1 MTAYPR
7 LGRLRPE
14 FGVDVRSLAVESY
27 VIYYRVENELLIAR
41 VLHGRRDQIAA
52 WQQRPADET
61 ER

>member
-1 MTAYPR
+1 MRYR
-7 LGRLRPE
+7 LS
-14 FGVDVRSLAVESY
+14 DLAEQDLESY
-27 VIYYRVENELLIAR
+27 VICNRVENELLIAR